1 MGPLEIEAWTLCGRS
16 LESIKTASLGCPAEY
31 WSHHGTMPP
40 SPLVGND
47 LSHDGQTANSC
58 NDTGES
64 PLVMLRLL
72 VKVRVSK
79 SLSQKEFQCKSSI
92 ASVCICGV
100 KHPCIQFT
108 IQGNTANIIQLSCGY
123 YTVQCPSINQSRGC

>member
-1 MGPLEIEAWTLCGRS
+1 
-16 LESIKTASLGCPAEY
+16 
-31 WSHHGTMPP
+31 MPP

-72 VKVRVSK
+72 VNVRVSK
-79 SLSQKEFQCKSSI
+79 SLSQKGFQCKSSI
-92 ASVCICGV
+92 ASVCIWGV
-100 KHPCIQFT
+100 KHI
-108 IQGNTANIIQLSCGY
+108 IYNTRKHGKREYHVSCGY
-123 YTVQCPSINQSRGC
+123 YTCPSFKAGDVDFMGDMFTVSSD